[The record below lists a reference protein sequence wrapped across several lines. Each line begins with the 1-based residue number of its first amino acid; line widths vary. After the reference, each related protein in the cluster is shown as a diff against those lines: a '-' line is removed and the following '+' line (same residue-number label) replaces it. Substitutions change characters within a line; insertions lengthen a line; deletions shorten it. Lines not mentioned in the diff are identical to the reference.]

1 MPSSAGT
8 RQAVPFFITDELMHR
23 RAIAAWMREAHQGK
37 LACTGNVTLA
47 TSASASSTTILDARI
62 GAFSF
67 IGFMPTTLNAA
78 SAMPALYVSSRSQ
91 GGAIVS
97 HAINAAAD
105 KTYVYAI
112 LG

>member
-1 MPSSAGT
+1 MPVSAGVK
-8 RQAVPFFITDELMHR
+8 QAVPYFIIDELMHR

-37 LACTGNVTLA
+37 LACTGTVTLA
-47 TSASASSTTILDARI
+47 SSASASSTTITDARI
-62 GAFSF
+62 GAFSY

-91 GGAIVS
+91 GGATVS
-97 HAINAAAD
+97 HAINGAAD
-105 KTYVYAI
+105 KIYVYAI